1 MKKHIHI
8 LFIVFVLFAVY
19 SCARVVVP
27 KGGEKDIEPPRMVKS
42 TPISNSTSFNA
53 KEIKIDFDEYITL
66 ESASE
71 KLIISP
77 PLKNKPDISYK
88 LKTLYIKGLD
98 SLQENTTYIFD
109 FSDAIRDF
117 NEGNAI
123 SNFVFSFSTGKE
135 IDTMTYYGRLLN
147 AYTLKTEKNKYVALY
162 SSDDKQIQISQI
174 PNYITRSDSVG
185 RFFFHNI
192 KQGEYSLIAY
202 EDNNNNLL
210 YDLVTESIAFASQR
224 IEAKKNNDSLF
235 RGDTLYM
242 TTAKDSVMKLLEA
255 KFLSEKEI
263 SLSFSLPVSD
273 SLQII
278 FQKPQTNNFI
288 INKDIT
294 DTSSQISVY
303 IAESGEFDS
312 VSLKITDKNFVEE
325 TELAYNQK
333 RKNKNKTFA
342 FSLPNN
348 ELAFYDSL
356 TLNIPFPIDKTILP
370 IKAEIKTETDSVFID
385 FYSKH
390 NNDKQ
395 LISNYKLRENQK
407 YSIVIDSNIVN
418 NLRGETNEKFT
429 ANFSTD
435 KANDYSKLIFHIE
448 DSLLK
453 NKQIIYTLFDE
464 KNVQVGSNIVTF
476 DSVLIFDYLKE
487 GKYKLRAIIDENKNG
502 KWDGNDFYLHKQAEK
517 VLFFPKPINVRKSWD
532 VEEVW

>member
-1 MKKHIHI
+1 MEKHIHI
-8 LFIVFVLFAVY
+8 LLIVFVLFAVY

-27 KGGEKDIEPPRMVKS
+27 KGGEKDIEPPKMIKS
-42 TPISNSTSFNA
+42 TPPSNSTSFNA
-53 KEIKIDFDEYITL
+53 KEIKIDFDEYIIL
-66 ESASE
+66 EGASE

-77 PLKNKPDISYK
+77 PLKTKPDISSK

-98 SLQENTTYIFD
+98 SLQENTTYILD

-147 AYTLKTEKNKYVALY
+147 AYTLKAEKNKYVAMY
-162 SSDDKQIQISQI
+162 SSDDKQIQTSQI
-174 PNYITRSDSVG
+174 PNYITRTDSLG

-202 EDNNNNLL
+202 EDNNNNLI
-210 YDLVTESIAFASQR
+210 YDLATESIAFATQR
-224 IEAKKNNDSLF
+224 IEAKKDNDSLF
-235 RGDTLYM
+235 KGDTIYM
-242 TTAKDSVMKLLEA
+242 TTAKDSIMKLTEA

-273 SLQII
+273 SLQIE
-278 FQKPQTNNFI
+278 FQKPQTDNFI
-288 INKDIT
+288 INKKLT
-294 DTSSQISVY
+294 DTSSQISIY
-303 IAESGEFDS
+303 ITDEEQFDS
-312 VSLKITDKNFVEE
+312 VSLKIIDKNFVEE
-325 TELAYNQK
+325 TELVYNQK
-333 RKNKNKTFA
+333 KKNKNKTFA

-370 IKAEIKTETDSVFID
+370 IKAEIKTETDSLFID
-385 FYSKH
+385 FYSYY
-390 NNDKQ
+390 NNDKL
-395 LISNYKLRENQK
+395 LISDYKLRENQK
-407 YSIVIDSNIVN
+407 YTIVIDSNIVE
-418 NLRGETNEKFT
+418 NLRRETNEKFT
-429 ANFSTD
+429 SDFSTD

-453 NKQIIYTLFDE
+453 DKQIIYTLFDE
-464 KNVQVGSNIVTF
+464 NNVQVGSNIVTY
-476 DSVLIFDYLKE
+476 DSILIFDYLKE

-517 VLFFPKPINVRKSWD
+517 VLFFSKPINVRKSWD
-532 VEEVW
+532 LEEIW